1 MSFTLTKPRR
11 LCLFRV
17 LLDACPCCFLQYTAY
32 LPVAIAVFFLFRG
45 LVKRCPSP
53 TLLWSMSHFSCHWK
67 PSLLKVYWG
76 MWRHSCLFIY
86 SSSGQCS
93 SPTLW
98 SSGCPAL
105 FATCLFFSGACL
117 LFRFFSFFPGWG
129 SVCPEGYAD
138 LFQGCLWEYCLPLSS
153 LGGLLLPSRI
163 GAGVLWPGSP
173 PGFSI

>member
-1 MSFTLTKPRR
+1 MSFTLTKPCR

-76 MWRHSCLFIY
+76 MWHHSCLFIY

-105 FATCLFFSGACL
+105 FATCLFFSAACL
-117 LFRFFSFFPGWG
+117 LFRFFFF
-129 SVCPEGYAD
+129 
-138 LFQGCLWEYCLPLSS
+138 S
-153 LGGLLLPSRI
+153 LGGGQSVQRAMLICSRVVC
-163 GAGVLWPGSP
+163 GSTACHLAHLVVCSSQAG
-173 PGFSI
+173 